1 MRLRVGAMVLGFIGG
16 IGGYVIG
23 ILGVIVGTI
32 LKSEFGEFFGN
43 ELPPVI
49 LLISS
54 LPISLMGLIGAAI
67 TLAKPRAAGILM
79 ILSGIFMLLVG
90 AAIGGTLAGSFSA
103 ENIGAEMAGAS
114 FPTFGSI
121 LLITAGVLALLARK
135 EET

>member
-1 MRLRVGAMVLGFIGG
+1 MRLRIGAIVLGFIGG

-90 AAIGGTLAGSFSA
+90 AAVGGTLAGSFSA
-103 ENIGAEMAGAS
+103 ENIGVEMAGAS

-121 LLITAGVLALLARK
+121 PLITAGVLTLLARK

>member
-1 MRLRVGAMVLGFIGG
+1 MRLRVGAMVLGFIGA
-16 IGGYVIG
+16 IGCYLIG

-67 TLAKPRAAGILM
+67 SLAKPRAAGILM
-79 ILSGIFMLLVG
+79 LLSGIFMLLVG
-90 AAIGGTLAGSFSA
+90 TAVGGTLAGSFSA
-103 ENIGAEMAGAS
+103 QNIGAEMAGAS
-114 FPTFGSI
+114 FSMFGSI
-121 LLITAGVLALLARK
+121 LLIIAGILALLARK